1 MIDKLVVIPT
11 FNEAENIK
19 DLLLE
24 IHKLNVH
31 VLIVDDNS
39 PDNTSGIIKSHEGFN
54 ERVYLLSRK
63 KKLGLGSAYR
73 EGFAWGIKNN
83 YRYLIEMDADF
94 SHSVSDL
101 EHMINKVQNYDLII
115 GSRYIPGGKI
125 VGWSKKRYILSYL
138 ANKYSKLFTLSP
150 INDMT
155 SGFRIYTTTALN
167 KIKYYETKSNG
178 YSFQI
183 EMTVLSLINKLSILE
198 IPITFSERREG
209 NSKMN
214 KGVVFE
220 AFPKV
225 LMLSFKRIKSFLTT
239 T

>member
-1 MIDKLVVIPT
+1 
-11 FNEAENIK
+11 
-19 DLLLE
+19 
-24 IHKLNVH
+24 
-31 VLIVDDNS
+31 
-39 PDNTSGIIKSHEGFN
+39 
-54 ERVYLLSRK
+54 
-63 KKLGLGSAYR
+63 
-73 EGFAWGIKNN
+73 
-83 YRYLIEMDADF
+83 MDADF
-94 SHSVSDL
+94 SHRVSDL

>member
-1 MIDKLVVIPT
+1 
-11 FNEAENIK
+11 
-19 DLLLE
+19 
-24 IHKLNVH
+24 
-31 VLIVDDNS
+31 
-39 PDNTSGIIKSHEGFN
+39 
-54 ERVYLLSRK
+54 
-63 KKLGLGSAYR
+63 
-73 EGFAWGIKNN
+73 
-83 YRYLIEMDADF
+83 
-94 SHSVSDL
+94 
-101 EHMINKVQNYDLII
+101 
-115 GSRYIPGGKI
+115 
-125 VGWSKKRYILSYL
+125 
-138 ANKYSKLFTLSP
+138 
-150 INDMT
+150 MT